1 MTIREE
7 ETDLD
12 VEICDLSWQHIVARY
27 WVQSENREIY
37 SVILVFRGLNCQ
49 AKGSAWEQ
57 KDVFQVFR
65 FRYLDILY
73 EHV

>member
-37 SVILVFRGLNCQ
+37 SVIFVFRGSQLPSTGFSLRT
-49 AKGSAWEQ
+49 KRFIPS
-57 KDVFQVFR
+57 FQ
-65 FRYLDILY
+65 ILLLTY
-73 EHV
+73 PL